1 MELLRR
7 GFKKFDLDYL
17 NVPEQLKKRGVDD
30 PNMVSACSLKLILA
44 VTFRSKS
51 TDIEKMASSTGL

>member
-1 MELLRR
+1 MTHLGGGGHLELLRR

-30 PNMVSACSLKLILA
+30 PEMVPILISIDCIL
-44 VTFRSKS
+44 TFTLIR
-51 TDIEKMASSTGL
+51 